1 MNCESRVQIQW
12 VRMLRRIDQL
22 PRSAKRAIMISFDL
36 VAVAV
41 AVWASFALRMGQ
53 VFPDQLT
60 TIWWVLV
67 VMPVV
72 TVPILASLHL
82 YRSVIRYLGPRFS
95 LALVQGVTLSAL
107 CMVGIAFMSRAA
119 MFPRTAPIIYWLMAS
134 LLIGSSRL
142 LVRWYFRSR
151 MNSQAKPVVIYGA
164 GQAGARL
171 VSAIV
176 NSGEYNPVA
185 IVDDDRD
192 LWKTDFR
199 GVRVHAPASLPSLI
213 KSMNVSDI
221 FLAIPSVSRRR
232 RLEIVEELR
241 SLHVEVSTIPELGE
255 LVAGSA
261 SYDEIRPIRI
271 EDLLGRDP
279 VQPDESLLTACATGK
294 SVMVSGAG
302 GSIGSELCRQL
313 LRLRPTRL
321 VLVEQSEFALYEI
334 EQSLRSIAESES
346 IDVEILPLLGNV
358 CDQDRMKEIMD
369 VFQIKT
375 IYHAAAYKH
384 VPIVEYNIV
393 EGVRNNTIGTWRL
406 ARAAIEQRV
415 ENFVLISTDKA
426 VRPTNAMGATKR
438 LAELVLQGLSRLE
451 IPTRF
456 CMVRFGNV
464 LDSSGSVVPRFRDQI
479 QAGGPVTVTHPEI
492 IRYFM
497 TIPEAAQL
505 VIQAGSLGEGGDVF
519 VLDMGEPVKI
529 VDLARTMI
537 RLAGLSE
544 KTDDHPDGDIGI
556 EFTGLRPGE
565 KLYEE
570 LLIGQNTS
578 GTPHRQI
585 LRASE
590 DDLSWAVMEP
600 LLEELDSA
608 CESMDCET
616 VRDRMRTFVHGYKPA
631 SDLVDLTWLR
641 RRDRDLADILQF
653 PAPQIE
659 IVTTSPSTSIDSTT
673 DAVS

>member
-1 MNCESRVQIQW
+1 MISV
-12 VRMLRRIDQL
+12 IDQL
-22 PRSAKRAIMISFDL
+22 PRSTKRAIMVVFDL
-36 VAVAV
+36 CAIVV

-53 VFPDQLT
+53 ALPDQLGSL
-60 TIWWVLV
+60 WWVLL
-67 VMPVV
+67 VMPLL

-82 YRSVIRYLGPRFS
+82 YRSVIRYLGPRFC
-95 LALVQGVTLSAL
+95 LALFQGITLSAL

-119 MFPRTAPIIYWLMAS
+119 MFPRTAPIIYWLMAA
-134 LLIGSSRL
+134 LLIGGSRL
-142 LVRWYFRSR
+142 VMRWYFRSR
-151 MNSQAKPVVIYGA
+151 MQTLSKPVIIYGA
-164 GQAGARL
+164 GVAGARL

-176 NSGEYNPVA
+176 NSREYNPVA
-185 IVDDDRD
+185 IVDDDRE
-192 LWKTDFR
+192 LWKNDIR
-199 GVRVHAPASLPSLI
+199 GVRVHSPADLPHLI
-213 KSMNVSDI
+213 KALEVSDI
-221 FLAIPSVSRRR
+221 FLALPSVSRRR
-232 RLEIVEELR
+232 RFEIVEELR
-241 SLHVEVSTIPELGE
+241 PLEVGVSSIPELGE
-255 LVAGSA
+255 LVMGSA
-261 SYDEIRPIRI
+261 RYDEIRPIRI

-279 VQPDESLLTACATGK
+279 VQPDASLLSACATDK
-294 SVMVSGAG
+294 SVMVTGAG

-321 VLVEQSEFALYEI
+321 VLVEQSEFALYEV
-334 EQSLRSIAESES
+334 EQSLRAIAESDGL
-346 IDVEILPLLGNV
+346 DVEILPLLGNI
-358 CDQDRMKEIMD
+358 CDQVRMKEVID
-369 VFQIKT
+369 IFQVQT

-393 EGVRNNTIGTWRL
+393 EGVRNNTIGTWRM
-406 ARAAIEQRV
+406 AQAAIEQRV
-415 ENFVLISTDKA
+415 ETFVLISTDKA

-451 IPTRF
+451 TPTRF

-464 LDSSGSVVPRFRDQI
+464 LDSSGSVVPLFREQI

-505 VIQAGSLGEGGDVF
+505 VIQAGAMGDGGDVF

-544 KTDDHPDGDIGI
+544 KTDEHPEGDIAL

-590 DDLSWAVMEP
+590 DDLPWEVMEP
-600 LLEELDSA
+600 LLADLESA
-608 CESMDCET
+608 CLAMDCD
-616 VRDRMRTFVHGYKPA
+616 VLRARMRTFVHGYKPA
-631 SDLVDLTWLR
+631 ADLVDLAWLR
-641 RRDRDLADILQF
+641 RRARDNADTLQF
-653 PAPQIE
+653 PSPQIE
-659 IVTTSPSTSIDSTT
+659 VKPAASLLKADPT

>member
-1 MNCESRVQIQW
+1 
-12 VRMLRRIDQL
+12 
-22 PRSAKRAIMISFDL
+22 
-36 VAVAV
+36 
-41 AVWASFALRMGQ
+41 
-53 VFPDQLT
+53 
-60 TIWWVLV
+60 
-67 VMPVV
+67 
-72 TVPILASLHL
+72 
-82 YRSVIRYLGPRFS
+82 
-95 LALVQGVTLSAL
+95 
-107 CMVGIAFMSRAA
+107 
-119 MFPRTAPIIYWLMAS
+119 
-134 LLIGSSRL
+134 
-142 LVRWYFRSR
+142 
-151 MNSQAKPVVIYGA
+151 
-164 GQAGARL
+164 
-171 VSAIV
+171 
-176 NSGEYNPVA
+176 
-185 IVDDDRD
+185 
-192 LWKTDFR
+192 
-199 GVRVHAPASLPSLI
+199 
-213 KSMNVSDI
+213 
-221 FLAIPSVSRRR
+221 
-232 RLEIVEELR
+232 
-241 SLHVEVSTIPELGE
+241 
-255 LVAGSA
+255 
-261 SYDEIRPIRI
+261 
-271 EDLLGRDP
+271 
-279 VQPDESLLTACATGK
+279 
-294 SVMVSGAG
+294 
-302 GSIGSELCRQL
+302 
-313 LRLRPTRL
+313 
-321 VLVEQSEFALYEI
+321 
-334 EQSLRSIAESES
+334 
-346 IDVEILPLLGNV
+346 
-358 CDQDRMKEIMD
+358 
-369 VFQIKT
+369 
-375 IYHAAAYKH
+375 
-384 VPIVEYNIV
+384 
-393 EGVRNNTIGTWRL
+393 
-406 ARAAIEQRV
+406 
-415 ENFVLISTDKA
+415 
-426 VRPTNAMGATKR
+426 
-438 LAELVLQGLSRLE
+438 
-451 IPTRF
+451 RF

-608 CESMDCET
+608 CDSMDCET

-659 IVTTSPSTSIDSTT
+659 TVPTSPSTSIDSTT